1 MIPVIAQFSSR
12 FQVEDVDAGHWLIS
26 EQPAEF
32 LRIVR
37 EFTDD
42 EKEV

>member
-1 MIPVIAQFSSR
+1 MIPVIGQFFPR
-12 FQVEDVDAGHWLIS
+12 FQIKDVDAGHWLIS

-37 EFTDD
+37 EFMED
-42 EKEV
+42 EEEV